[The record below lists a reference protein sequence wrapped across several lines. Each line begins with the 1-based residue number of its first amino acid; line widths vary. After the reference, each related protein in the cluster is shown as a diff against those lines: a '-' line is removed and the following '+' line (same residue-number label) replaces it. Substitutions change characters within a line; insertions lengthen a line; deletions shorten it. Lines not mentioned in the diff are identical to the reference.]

1 MSHGSIR
8 SLLINKMAARQVGKR
23 VFDWASILAKLPA
36 EFKPEF
42 HVFRNKYEAIKAG

>member
-1 MSHGSIR
+1 
-8 SLLINKMAARQVGKR
+8 MAARQVGKK
-23 VFDWASILAKLPA
+23 VYNWAAILARLPE

>member
-1 MSHGSIR
+1 
-8 SLLINKMAARQVGKR
+8 MAARQVGKK
-23 VFDWASILAKLPA
+23 VYDWAAILARLPE